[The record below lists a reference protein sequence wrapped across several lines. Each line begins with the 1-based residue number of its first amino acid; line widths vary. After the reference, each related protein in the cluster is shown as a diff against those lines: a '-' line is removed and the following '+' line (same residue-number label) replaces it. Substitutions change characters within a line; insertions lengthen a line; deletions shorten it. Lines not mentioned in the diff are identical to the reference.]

1 MSTVTKHPQIQLMG
15 EQARQLQLLEDNF
28 ILNDRIL
35 KFQNN

>member
-1 MSTVTKHPQIQLMG
+1 MSTVSKHQQIQLAQ
-15 EQARQLQLLEDNF
+15 EQAQQLQLLEDND

>member
-1 MSTVTKHPQIQLMG
+1 MPTANKHQQIQLTE
-15 EQARQLQLLEDNF
+15 EQARQLQLLADND

>member
-1 MSTVTKHPQIQLMG
+1 MSTVNKHQQIQLTE
-15 EQARQLQLLEDNF
+15 EQALRLQLLEDND

>member
-1 MSTVTKHPQIQLMG
+1 MSTVNKQQQIQLTE
-15 EQARQLQLLEDNF
+15 EQALQLLEDND

>member
-1 MSTVTKHPQIQLMG
+1 MSTVNKQQQIQLTE
-15 EQARQLQLLEDNF
+15 EQALQLQLLEDND